1 MNWEAIGAVGEIIGA
16 IAVVVTLLYLAVQTR
31 QNNVLLREQARYQ
44 MLQNQLSVADTL
56 AREPDLVNVVYG
68 IPISDAAA
76 TLEMRRQM
84 HAVSILARWH
94 WEYLRAQ
101 EGIFGTEDLPVASFR
116 RDFEVRGYARYWG
129 ELRHIFRPEFVRFV
143 EEQVASTPPAA

>member
-16 IAVVVTLLYLAVQTR
+16 IAVVATLLYLAAQTR

-56 AREPDLVNVVYG
+56 AREPDLLNVVFG
-68 IPISDAAA
+68 IPTSDVE
-76 TLEMRRQM
+76 TTTEMRRQM

-101 EGIFGTEDLPVASFR
+101 EGIFGTEELPVASFR
-116 RDFEVRGYARYWG
+116 RDFEIRGYARYWG
-129 ELRHIFRPEFVRFV
+129 DLRHIFRPEFVRFI
-143 EEQVASTPPAA
+143 EDEVATTPPSA